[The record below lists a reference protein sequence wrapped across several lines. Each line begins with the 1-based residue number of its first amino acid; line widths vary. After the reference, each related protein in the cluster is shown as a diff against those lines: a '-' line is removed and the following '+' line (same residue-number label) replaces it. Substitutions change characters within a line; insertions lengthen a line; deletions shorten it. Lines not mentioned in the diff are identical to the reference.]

1 MVVTLKDLHWQHDP
15 GILQVGD
22 VQIPSRVASQTD
34 VQHSERARSEGVK
47 TLKPDIYVY
56 ICFMSGTS
64 KSNRSP
70 FLFNCNN
77 VRSKPLFLV
86 FVDLFPRTDMFILD
100 LYWLCDKQVKLTLNR
115 EQTNLNVNQATPSG
129 GSPDYGSSLDRI
141 SVFVHPN
148 VHMLL

>member
-1 MVVTLKDLHWQHDP
+1 
-15 GILQVGD
+15 
-22 VQIPSRVASQTD
+22 
-34 VQHSERARSEGVK
+34 
-47 TLKPDIYVY
+47 
-56 ICFMSGTS
+56 
-64 KSNRSP
+64 
-70 FLFNCNN
+70 
-77 VRSKPLFLV
+77 
-86 FVDLFPRTDMFILD
+86 MFILD